1 MKAKSNTYRAR
12 LHGKRTSLSMT
23 EGPRGFFRNE
33 AVKVETDERS
43 TATPYGGL
51 AVFHN
56 LVGRLHLDRLI
67 NGELILLKLPLPY
80 WEADHVLTHVYNLLS
95 GGTCI
100 EDIANLQNSEAVR
113 RMMGAKRIPDPTT
126 AGDFLRRF
134 ETQGSLT
141 VLQRAIDRAR
151 VKVWKK
157 VPAKKRRRAT
167 IDLDSHVREVYGQC
181 KQGADFSYDGRWS
194 YHPLIATLAETG
206 EWLRV
211 ANRPGNAVSQAGAA
225 KILAECL
232 DLTAP
237 YFKERI
243 WRGDT
248 AFYEAKLIN
257 LSVRRDAHFVV
268 CVDAMPNLVRIAEK
282 LPRRAWKAME
292 WRPEEKPVAES
303 DQRQKRVR
311 WRDLKAKKR
320 GFKDI
325 ESMEQHV
332 AEFPYRPTGCD
343 REYRMVARRVKI
355 RETQGQQVLF
365 EGYRYYF
372 QLTDIR
378 RWTPEEVVRFG
389 YGRCDIENDIEQQEN
404 GIAAMKMPTGELQAN
419 AAYLLMA
426 ELAWNL
432 RAWAS
437 LLVLPEETGV
447 WEWKRFRHA
456 FVYLGAKVVRQARQ
470 VVARIS
476 GGHRYAKEIVRAV
489 NRMAAMEI
497 PP

>member
-1 MKAKSNTYRAR
+1 VKTKSNRFRAR
-12 LHGKRTSLSMT
+12 LHAKAKPGNVI
-23 EGPRGFFRNE
+23 EGSRGFFGNE
-33 AVKVETDERS
+33 AVKVEVDERS

-51 AVFHN
+51 ALFHT
-56 LVGRLHLDRLI
+56 LARRLRLDRMI
-67 NGELILLKLPLPY
+67 NGDLILLKLPLPY
-80 WEADHVLTHVYNLLS
+80 WESDHVLTHVYNLLS

-113 RMMGAKRIPDPTT
+113 RMLGAARIPDPTT

-134 ETQGSLT
+134 VTQGSLSI
-141 VLQRAIDRAR
+141 LQKTIDRAR

-157 VPAKKRRRAT
+157 VPKKKRRRAT
-167 IDLDSHVREVYGQC
+167 IDMDSHIREVYGEC
-181 KQGADFSYDGRWS
+181 KQGADFSYTGKWS

-211 ANRPGNAVSQAGAA
+211 VNRPGNTASPEGAL
-225 KILAECL
+225 KMLAECL

-237 YFKERI
+237 YFEERI

-248 AFYEAKLIN
+248 AFYEAGLIN
-257 LSVRRDAHFVV
+257 MSVQRGAHFVV
-268 CVDAMPNLVRIAEK
+268 GVDAMANLVEIAQK
-282 LPRRAWKAME
+282 LPPRAWKAME
-292 WRPEEKPVAES
+292 WRPEEEVIPEEE
-303 DQRQKRVR
+303 QRQKRFR
-311 WRDLKAKKR
+311 WREFKARQR
-320 GFKDI
+320 GYRDI
-325 ESMEQHV
+325 QSREQNV
-332 AEFPYRPTGCD
+332 AEFAYQPTNCD
-343 REYRMVARRVKI
+343 REYRMIVRRVKI
-355 RETQGQQVLF
+355 RETKGQQVLF

-372 QLTDIR
+372 QLTDIG

-404 GIAAMKMPTGELQAN
+404 GIAAMKMPTGELLAN

-437 LLVLPEETGV
+437 LLLLPEETGT

-456 FVYLGAKVVRQARQ
+456 FVYVGAKVIRQARQ
-470 VVARIS
+470 VVAKIS
-476 GGHRYAKEIVRAV
+476 GAHRYAEDLLRAI
-489 NRMAAMEI
+489 NRVTSMVFS
-497 PP
+497 P